1 MSAGETTELLYPILA
16 GANMPDDMAEALMLL
31 MVEYSDKPEA
41 TMTAEQVRVFIRT
54 TPFSHVADD
63 FRDYYLLFA
72 G

>member
-1 MSAGETTELLYPILA
+1 
-16 GANMPDDMAEALMLL
+16 MPDDMAEALMLL